1 MSAPHARTDADAL
14 LPAEREMTA
23 AQWAEYGG
31 LPTVLRG
38 YCHLLMKREA
48 DARLR
53 ERQAELEVAEW
64 RERTA
69 RLLTRAKAAEAALAA
84 ARAEVAQANAE
95 GEAYRSFAASVAY
108 EVHPDIG
115 GVLANHLDVVDL
127 PDLMTSLRERLA
139 QAHADRALMAG
150 LWLATAP
157 PDVLPALLPA
167 DPGDRD
173 RLAAALD
180 AVDLQASAGSH
191 TAAGRAIIARVVAAA
206 GGAR

>member
-84 ARAEVAQANAE
+84 ARAEVARLRTAIGDAAVELPVWPE
-95 GEAYRSFAASVAY
+95 GAYQTPTER
-108 EVHPDIG
+108 
-115 GVLANHLDVVDL
+115 DVSAV
-127 PDLMTSLRERLA
+127 R
-139 QAHADRALMAG
+139 AG
-150 LWLATAP
+150 LYATLG
-157 PDVLPALLPA
+157 VT
-167 DPGDRD
+167 R
-173 RLAAALD
+173 
-180 AVDLQASAGSH
+180 
-191 TAAGRAIIARVVAAA
+191 
-206 GGAR
+206 